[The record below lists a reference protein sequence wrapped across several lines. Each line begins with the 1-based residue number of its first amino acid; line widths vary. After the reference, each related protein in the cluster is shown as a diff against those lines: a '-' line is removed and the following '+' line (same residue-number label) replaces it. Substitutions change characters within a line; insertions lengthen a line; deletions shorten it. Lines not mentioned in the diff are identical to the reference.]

1 MSQTRK
7 KTAVKEERLS
17 ESGGKKP
24 FEEPKI
30 KVYKKLEDITLFTST
45 QNVSGGTFF

>member
-1 MSQTRK
+1 MIKKQSETMGK
-7 KTAVKEERLS
+7 LPHSGKTA
-17 ESGGKKP
+17 KKP
-24 FEEPKI
+24 FIKPEV